1 MSFRE
6 EGEKQAERV
15 RRFILIAVLAISF
28 FLVGGFFWA
37 TSTPGESY
45 SGPASQP
52 ADTELALRLRQ
63 HVETLAAEPR
73 SLDTPTTIIATTS
86 YLSEQFRAFGYD
98 VRTQE
103 VLSPADNLIVEIN
116 PSNADAQT
124 LIIGAHYDT
133 AGSSPGADDNASGV
147 AALLELA
154 RVLKTYDGRSRL
166 RVQLIAF
173 ANEEPPYFKT
183 GAMGSYVHA
192 QSIDDPDRIA
202 GMIALES
209 MGYYSDEPGSQNYP
223 FPLNLRYPST
233 GNFIAFVGTTPSR
246 SFLRDA
252 IGEFRNHAHIPSVG
266 GTMPGIVQGVDWSD
280 HWGYSRV
287 GIPAFM
293 VTDTAPFRNPHY
305 HRASDT
311 PETLDYARLAL
322 VVEALE
328 QTIEAMMEVESVD

>member
-6 EGEKQAERV
+6 EGEKQAERI

-52 ADTELALRLRQ
+52 ADADLASRLRQ
-63 HVETLAAEPR
+63 HVATLAAEPR
-73 SLDTPTTIIATTS
+73 SLDTPTTIIATTG
-86 YLSEQFRAFGYD
+86 YVSEQFRTFGYD
-98 VRTQE
+98 VQTQE

-116 PSNADAQT
+116 PSSPDAPT
-124 LIIGAHYDT
+124 LIVGAHYDT

-154 RVLKTYDGRSRL
+154 RVLKPHDGRSSL
-166 RVQLIAF
+166 HVQLIAY

-192 QSIDDPDRIA
+192 QSIDNPDRIV

-209 MGYYSDEPGSQNYP
+209 MGYFSDEPGSQNYP

-233 GNFIAFVGTTPSR
+233 GNFIAFVGTTSSR
-246 SFLRDA
+246 SFLRET
-252 IGEFRNHAHIPSVG
+252 IREFRKHARIPSVG
-266 GTMPGIVQGVDWSD
+266 GTMPSVVQGVDWSD
-280 HWGYSRV
+280 HWGYGRV

-293 VTDTAPFRNPHY
+293 ITDTAPFRNPHY

-311 PETLDYARLAL
+311 PETLDYTRLAL
-322 VVEALE
+322 VVEALVK
-328 QTIEAMMEVESVD
+328 TLEASMEAEPVD